1 MNGFNFDREWKFVT
15 AETHKKF
22 KKTGLIKRE
31 VLFGLQILL
40 SKLEVKNYLALKD
53 VYCVGKPKQRH

>member
-1 MNGFNFDREWKFVT
+1 MNDFNFNQEWKFII

-22 KKTGLIKRE
+22 RKTDLIKRE

-53 VYCVGKPKQRH
+53 IYWAEKSKQGY

>member
-1 MNGFNFDREWKFVT
+1 MNNFNFNREWKFIL

-22 KKTGLIKRE
+22 RKTDLIKRE

-40 SKLEVKNYLALKD
+40 GKLDIKNYIILKD
-53 VYCVGKPKQRH
+53 IYWTESPNRGR